1 MPGPPQ
7 IIGARRFASQNNGA
21 CLRLAEHAIQTS
33 RAELRDVYLYRK
45 PKPPPRRPGPKGG
58 GEDISTV
65 AVTVD
70 QLPKMTAS
78 NAPRCVRT
86 WRQRPWLSAR
96 ELRDRA
102 REEMREV
109 QLPYRH
115 EHRLNFQ
122 TLSGGT
128 LAGDHGPSLRAKRRV
143 KLDVAKTPREL
154 FHIKRAILPPIK
166 VPPSPRASQRLGAAV
181 PGR

>member
-1 MPGPPQ
+1 MLAPPQ
-7 IIGARRFASQNNGA
+7 IIGARRLASQNNGA

-45 PKPPPRRPGPKGG
+45 PKPPPGRREPKGARG
-58 GEDISTV
+58 ISTV
-65 AVTVD
+65 AVTVE

-102 REEMREV
+102 REEMREA
-109 QLPYRH
+109 QLPYKH
-115 EHRLNFQ
+115 EHRLTFQ
-122 TLSGGT
+122 TLSGGA

-166 VPPSPRASQRLGAAV
+166 VPPSPRAPQT
-181 PGR
+181 